1 MSTTQEKESTYEIGV
16 GVVCSVG
23 DCGQL
28 LRIIIDPGNRAMTHL
43 VIGRDPHG
51 ARLVPVSLVDHAFAD
66 GIRLIC
72 TAVDFDRLEPAEA
85 TEVIAPPAPAA
96 GMSQTG
102 AGLGG
107 YGARAPKTEMVTYDR
122 VPAGEVQLRRGEKV
136 HAADGDI
143 GRVQGLVAA
152 PDHHV
157 THILLTEG
165 RLWSRKE
172 VAVPIRN
179 VVDATFGVQVDL
191 TREEVKDLPAVDLAT
206 IGSG

>member
-1 MSTTQEKESTYEIGV
+1 MSTMQEKESPYEIGV
-16 GVVCSVG
+16 SVVCADG

-28 LRIIIDPGNRAMTHL
+28 HRILIDPASRAMTHL
-43 VIGRDPHG
+43 VIGRDVHA
-51 ARLVPVSLVDHAFAD
+51 ARLVPVSLVEGAD
-66 GIRLIC
+66 ADSIRLVC
-72 TAVDFDRLEPAEA
+72 TALDFDRLEPAEA
-85 TEVIAPPAPAA
+85 TEVIQPPAPVA
-96 GMSQTG
+96 GSMQTNSG
-102 AGLGG
+102 ALGG
-107 YGARAPKTEMVTYDR
+107 YGHTKAETVTYDR
-122 VPAGEVQLRRGEKV
+122 VPAGEVQLRRGERV

-165 RLWSRKE
+165 HLWSRKE

-191 TREEVKDLPAVDLAT
+191 TREEVKDLPPVDLAA
-206 IGSG
+206 IG

>member
-1 MSTTQEKESTYEIGV
+1 MSTTQEKESPYEIGV
-16 GVVCSVG
+16 GVACADG

-28 LRIIIDPGNRAMTHL
+28 HRILIDPASRAITHL
-43 VIGRDPHG
+43 VIGKDVHA
-51 ARLVPVSLVDHAFAD
+51 ARLVPASLVDHAQAD

-72 TAVDFDRLEPAEA
+72 TTLDFDRLEPAEA
-85 TEVIAPPAPAA
+85 TEVIQPPSPPTGSMPAN
-96 GMSQTG
+96 GG
-102 AGLGG
+102 ALGG
-107 YGARAPKTEMVTYDR
+107 YGGRAKPETVTYDR
-122 VPAGEVQLRRGEKV
+122 VPAGEVQLRRGERV

-152 PDHHV
+152 PDLHV

-165 RLWSRKE
+165 HLWTKKE

-191 TREEVKDLPAVDLAT
+191 TREEVKDLPPVDLAS
-206 IGSG
+206 IS